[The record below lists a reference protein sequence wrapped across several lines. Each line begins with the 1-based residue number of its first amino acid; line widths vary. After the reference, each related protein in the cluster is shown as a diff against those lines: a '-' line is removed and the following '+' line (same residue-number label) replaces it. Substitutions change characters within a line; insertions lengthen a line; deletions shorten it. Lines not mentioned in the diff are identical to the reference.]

1 MVTRQRSPSFFFKY
15 QALISPPG
23 PPPTIAR
30 SNMSFPSPS
39 GPPAFEAAGLNRISK
54 SAFHPEGKM
63 NKAGPR
69 NAAMK
74 ESSKM
79 AALRRPFVF
88 APYSCGSVIPP
99 TNGPKGSAFAT
110 MCGCL
115 TAMERLS
122 GEQADQFLLAREAGF
137 GQYGLELAAHRLP
150 VDARSICK
158 CIDG

>member
-30 SNMSFPSPS
+30 SNISFPSPS
-39 GPPAFEAAGLNRISK
+39 GPPAFEAAGLNHISK

-79 AALRRPFVF
+79 AGLCRPFVF
-88 APYSCGSVIPP
+88 APYSCGSLIPP
-99 TNGPKGSAFAT
+99 ASGPRGSASAT
-110 MCGCL
+110 VGTFL
-115 TAMERLS
+115 TATERLAR
-122 GEQADQFLLAREAGF
+122 EQADQLLLAREAGL
-137 GQYGLELAAHRLP
+137 G
-150 VDARSICK
+150 
-158 CIDG
+158 